1 MSDKNKIQIAV
12 TIVLGVVLIA
22 LAVGKFSL
30 PSPQELTPTAA
41 ARIAL
46 QPNANEPDLSGPLY
60 LVLHQATKDLAFSRD
75 PFNPLP
81 VVPVD
86 GPVKI
91 NLMGI
96 VWDPQKPTAIINNE
110 IVQIGSVIAEHVV
123 IDIQENKVIV
133 NDGSSDIELTIPK
146 F

>member
-110 IVQIGSVIAEHVV
+110 IVAEEIVRTLVASIGLILAVPITTFIASYLF
-123 IDIQENKVIV
+123 K
-133 NDGSSDIELTIPK
+133 ND
-146 F
+146 